1 VDLIL
6 QQSSIYS
13 INVLELQLGAKQQ
26 ALSNR
31 CQSLS
36 NVYNQLLPALSPKL
50 QRSVLLS
57 SEKGSSSWLTTLPL
71 SDHGY
76 ALHKG
81 AFRDALCL
89 RYGWQPS
96 SFAFQVVFVANLQ
109 PLSMFSTVPLVAF

>member
-1 VDLIL
+1 M
-6 QQSSIYS
+6 
-13 INVLELQLGAKQQ
+13 
-26 ALSNR
+26 
-31 CQSLS
+31 
-36 NVYNQLLPALSPKL
+36 YNQLLPALSPKL

-81 AFRDALCL
+81 AFHDDVCL

-96 SFAFQVVFVANLQ
+96 QIVFVANLCM
-109 PLSMFSTVPLVAF
+109 LSTVPLVAFQ